1 MQRDISDKNTLGST
15 LNPINDI
22 RRSTAIDRTTSNYND
37 AKEKVQKI
45 RELVSMGKY
54 DADLVKYIPGLADL
68 AIQGMLDD
76 IDTKEKVAGPS
87 YKDKEQLDFQI
98 MLNDNYYVNPSN
110 IHICFPIKIKKKS
123 SNTADI
129 DDDLIPVNNFFAHWV
144 KEVSITKYGSDR
156 ELPPTFT
163 PWEVY
168 QYSDAMLK
176 HLPIDSLKPLQKD
189 LLYSK
194 QPVYYAQT
202 SYDRRNFNGTV
213 PTGTTALTTARKKT
227 HATDLNLEK
236 RISLFKE
243 QLKNEHVYRI
253 PLRYFSDIGKIN
265 FPTKIDYRI
274 KLFLETSMNKLFESR
289 EVHATAVKTIPDAD
303 AEIIFTRAPF
313 VQYEQIL
320 LDKNFRQHLETIMVS
335 KKIIRMGA
343 QKTPIQKTYEIKKGS
358 DSLNIEF
365 LGANRQFDWIEIS
378 IVNDKSDK
386 HTTTYDSYNRELA
399 AQNIKTL
406 KLSNFTE
413 IYSLTNEKKYSI
425 DNLTQKHL
433 LYKQFV
439 AWHCNGSSVAPLVD
453 YIDNPIYRELPTE
466 EEYYAKTSD
475 ERVYLD
481 LRASSG
487 YVKEAEKLERNDSK
501 INLEITLSAA
511 ALYNLRVR
519 VWAYSLSEYLYVLSK
534 NGLTLKHRT
543 YAINQ
548 SDDDFLE

>member
-1 MQRDISDKNTLGST
+1 MQRDISNKNTLGST
-15 LNPINDI
+15 LNPINDL
-22 RRSTAIDRTTSNYND
+22 RRSTAIDRTTSNYNE

-68 AIQGMLDD
+68 TIQGMLDD

-87 YKDKEQLDFQI
+87 YKDKEQLHFQI
-98 MLNDNYYVNPSN
+98 MLNNNYYVNPSN

-144 KEVSITKYGSDR
+144 KEVSINKYGCDR

-168 QYSDAMLK
+168 QYSDTMLK
-176 HLPIDSLKPLQKD
+176 HLPIESLKPLQKD
-189 LLYSK
+189 LLYST
-194 QPVYYAQT
+194 QPVYYVQT
-202 SYDRRNFNGTV
+202 SYDRRNLNGTV
-213 PTGTTALTTARKKT
+213 PTATTALTTARKKP
-227 HATDLNLEK
+227 TDLNLEK
-236 RISLFKE
+236 KISLFKE
-243 QLKNEHVYRI
+243 QLKNKHVYRI
-253 PLRYFSDIGKIN
+253 PLRYFSDIRKID

-289 EVHATAVKTIPDAD
+289 EVYAITVKTTPDAD

-320 LDKNFRQHLETIMVS
+320 LIKNFRQHLETIMVS

-378 IVNDKSDK
+378 IVNDQSDK
-386 HTTTYDSYNRELA
+386 HTTTYNSYNRDLA
-399 AQNIKTL
+399 A
-406 KLSNFTE
+406 
-413 IYSLTNEKKYSI
+413 
-425 DNLTQKHL
+425 
-433 LYKQFV
+433 
-439 AWHCNGSSVAPLVD
+439 
-453 YIDNPIYRELPTE
+453 
-466 EEYYAKTSD
+466 
-475 ERVYLD
+475 
-481 LRASSG
+481 
-487 YVKEAEKLERNDSK
+487 
-501 INLEITLSAA
+501 
-511 ALYNLRVR
+511 
-519 VWAYSLSEYLYVLSK
+519 
-534 NGLTLKHRT
+534 
-543 YAINQ
+543 
-548 SDDDFLE
+548 